1 MYEARQAVV
10 YVAQVGGGINL
21 FLCVCFFVLFCV
33 FFCVFCFVFVVVV
46 EIVMWKKNRV
56 SEGLAV

>member
-33 FFCVFCFVFVVVV
+33 FCFVFVVVV